1 MFDRIVDSSGSKTST
16 GHSLKGTAKVS
27 NNQAMKSSLA
37 AVLTHKQ
44 ASYKDP
50 MIDQLAIEDGD
61 VSDEG
66 RKKSGEQEGRR
77 NLLKPKNNNRISTK
91 T

>member
-1 MFDRIVDSSGSKTST
+1 
-16 GHSLKGTAKVS
+16 
-27 NNQAMKSSLA
+27 MKSSLA

-66 RKKSGEQEGRR
+66 RKKKRRTGGKKELTEAQKQQQDFDKNMRENLSLQNLNHR
-77 NLLKPKNNNRISTK
+77 NLLKL
-91 T
+91 